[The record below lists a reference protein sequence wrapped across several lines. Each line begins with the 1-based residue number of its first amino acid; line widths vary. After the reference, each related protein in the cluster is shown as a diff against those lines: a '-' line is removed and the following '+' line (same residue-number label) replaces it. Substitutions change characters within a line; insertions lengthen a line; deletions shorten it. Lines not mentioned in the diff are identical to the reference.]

1 MELFL
6 RSGNMPGKKKGTK
19 RVQCQRCR
27 EYMTEDQFEKHK
39 SRCRGDDDPPLSG
52 EEDNVSDAE
61 IVEFD
66 SDDDYSA
73 YPQGVEPS
81 PDYRRQQAG
90 AMYEAHGLGLKGR
103 REGED
108 SKWARIKREKNRKA
122 PGMGMQYLR
131 LVAGSKLAR
140 DFRRRPHFMGQNA
153 FDAWQQV
160 HDKKKRYWAEE
171 ADVDGDRV
179 NEFVVRFNKTD
190 SRGKVELDEDGNPIR
205 SNRIA
210 AVNGWTTVKSDYKER
225 KQFIDEYPTAKDRKG
240 KSFTKFIHS
249 KYYTDNDKDEFGY
262 PNHAYIE
269 RRKETMYRDGHK
281 HKLHMP
287 LPTARQ
293 DFMKFVWKA
302 QKEAVRIYLERH
314 PDIKPE
320 ELKKEMGFVMQKGS
334 EYYQNWILNTLFEEL
349 RETEYYNELLEK
361 YVRKFNNAKPNK
373 DKGVKFD
380 IDNPEHRAKFES
392 KLLKNDSVRKGINS
406 LVKQLLD
413 EEGEYYDGAFDH
425 LLRVFVRKIDD
436 LN

>member
-1 MELFL
+1 
-6 RSGNMPGKKKGTK
+6 
-19 RVQCQRCR
+19 
-27 EYMTEDQFEKHK
+27 MTEDQFEKHK
-39 SRCRGDDDPPLSG
+39 KNCRGDDDPPLSG

-61 IVEFD
+61 IVEFV
-66 SDDDYSA
+66 SDDDEDRYA
-73 YPQGVEPS
+73 DYPQEVEPS

-90 AMYEAHGLGLKGR
+90 AMHEAHGLGLKGR

-108 SKWARIKREKNRKA
+108 SKWARIKRIKNRPA
-122 PGMGMQYLR
+122 PSMGMEHLKM
-131 LVAGSKLAR
+131 VAGSKLAR

-160 HDKKKRYWAEE
+160 HDKKGRYFAEE
-171 ADVDGDRV
+171 TDIDGDD
-179 NEFVVRFNKTD
+179 EDDFVVRKTRRVYD
-190 SRGKVELDEDGNPIR
+190 RASKSWKDAVDREGNPIR
-205 SNRIA
+205 DLV

-225 KQFIDEYPTAKDRKG
+225 KQFINEYPTAKDRKG

-249 KYYTDNDKDEFGY
+249 KYYTDEDKDEFGY

-269 RRKETMYRDGHK
+269 RRKQIIYNDGHK
-281 HKLHMP
+281 HKLHVP

-425 LLRVFVRKIDD
+425 LLRVFVRKIDE